1 MAFNAIL
8 TAQGRYVGTEVGTS
22 KTVAAQGE
30 YLLVPT
36 STYLF

>member
-1 MAFNAIL
+1 MDSTSIRANR
-8 TAQGRYVGTEVGTS
+8 GRYVGTEVGTS